1 MGQRGNISEFEHGK
15 MRIMAEAREALRR
28 IGIEYH
34 CLMFDVHASQPLPAG
49 ATLTVTAD
57 GNCVSRWFSADEIE
71 ASQDRGARPDVIQQ
85 IAKLVARVKDT
96 VT

>member
-1 MGQRGNISEFEHGK
+1 MSISDFECGK
-15 MRIMAEAREALRR
+15 TRIMAEARAALRR

-34 CLMFDVHASQPLPAG
+34 CVMFDIHGSQPMPGG

-57 GNCVSRWFSADEIE
+57 GNTVCGWFPADELE
-71 ASQDRGARPDVIQQ
+71 DSRDRVARADIRQK
-85 IAKLVARVKDT
+85 IAALVAAVKSA